1 MKNNEHQVIH
11 VDFKAKKKIDTE
23 KYTQY
28 NWVDGFSGKK
38 HLFDPRKK
46 DNVEHIILDN
56 LFVKDVSGQF
66 INGILR
72 GDVNASYTPPLL

>member
-28 NWVDGFSGKK
+28 TWVGGFSEPNWL
-38 HLFDPRKK
+38 H
-46 DNVEHIILDN
+46 
-56 LFVKDVSGQF
+56 
-66 INGILR
+66 
-72 GDVNASYTPPLL
+72 